1 MEKSK
6 ILEIMREIEQIYS
19 KYGVNN
25 TILAF
30 YIYTRLG
37 DIEELTNEDIEQID
51 NILNKADTIF
61 GDYINIE
68 VEEMLNNKED

>member
-37 DIEELTNEDIEQID
+37 DIEKLTNEDIEQID
-51 NILNKADTIF
+51 DILNKADTIF